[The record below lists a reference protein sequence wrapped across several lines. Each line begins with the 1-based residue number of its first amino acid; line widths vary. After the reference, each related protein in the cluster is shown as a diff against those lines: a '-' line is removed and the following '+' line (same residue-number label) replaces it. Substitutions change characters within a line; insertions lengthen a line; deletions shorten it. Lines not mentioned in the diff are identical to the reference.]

1 MADRGH
7 GNITRPDLVDE
18 LTVFMTP
25 FVEDVLA
32 RLEGEA
38 FTTPQFIEMLLTDQ
52 AAADAYDEAV
62 WKWGEREHA
71 SKMVIHGQVIPA
83 ILRRSPLVRW
93 AGYAHGE
100 PDEYAVPA
108 WWTILPS
115 EGEERGD

>member
-1 MADRGH
+1 MTDRGH
-7 GNITRPDLVDE
+7 GNLTKPDLVDE
-18 LTVFMTP
+18 LTVFLTP
-25 FVEDVLA
+25 FVEEVLA

-38 FTTPQFIEMLLTDQ
+38 FTTPQFIELLLTDET
-52 AAADAYDEAV
+52 AADAYEEAV

-83 ILRRSPLVRW
+83 ILRRSPLVAW

-108 WWTILPS
+108 WWTILPRT
-115 EGEERGD
+115 E